1 MTSTQIAPSAANVSP
16 FDRDAA
22 RRHSGVDRGL
32 AVAAALFLAVLIA
45 EAIFI
50 AIAAPSIADISSLYV
65 SVT

>member
-1 MTSTQIAPSAANVSP
+1 MTSTQIATSAANVSP

-22 RRHSGVDRGL
+22 RRHSGVDPGL

-50 AIAAPSIADISSLYV
+50 AIAAPTIADIGSLYV
-65 SVT
+65 TVT